1 MQTGIVTLMSAAFFI
16 ACCPK
21 QEEKKSDGPAAAAAT
36 PSAEITKESLKTDID
51 KLNYAIGIEIGRNVK
66 RNGLELQ
73 DDIFLKGIKD
83 GSEKEEAELLLDEKT
98 RQDVKR
104 EHARAQK
111 EEREKKRKEEAE
123 KNKQEGEKF
132 LAENKTKDGVVT
144 IESGLQYKILKEGTG
159 KKPTAEDT
167 VSVHY
172 VGTLVDGTE
181 FDSSVKRGKP
191 SSFRVNRVVKGWTEA
206 LQMMPV
212 GSKWQLFIPSELG
225 YGERGSRGKIGPNA
239 VLIFEVE
246 LLEIKDPNEDKKPG
260 APAAANRPKK
270 PADKKPAAEK
280 KKAE

>member
-1 MQTGIVTLMSAAFFI
+1 MSAAFFI